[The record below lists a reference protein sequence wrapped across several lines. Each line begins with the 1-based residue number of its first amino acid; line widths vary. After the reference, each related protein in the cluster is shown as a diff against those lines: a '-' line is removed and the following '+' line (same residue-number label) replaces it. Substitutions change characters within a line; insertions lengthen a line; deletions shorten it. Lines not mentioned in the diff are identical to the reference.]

1 MEARFLRIAYAI
13 QFVITLA
20 ATFEVWAQVGGQGH
34 LDLIP
39 WYSKLLLACS
49 LSLATVK
56 ATAVAVSRDKFW
68 NRWTSAWLA
77 ISLALIVA
85 MGLLTYYEHL
95 HEPADEGDETPS
107 QIHLVHSRAQDHRFS
122 GCFQLHTY
130 FCEFTI

>member
-20 ATFEVWAQVGGQGH
+20 AIFEVWAQVGGQGH

-56 ATAVAVSRDKFW
+56 ATAGAVSRDKFW
-68 NRWTSAWLA
+68 NRWTSAWLL

-85 MGLLTYYEHL
+85 MGILTYYEHL

-107 QIHLVHSRAQDHRFS
+107 QIQLSRSRPQNHQFSVYFQVH
-122 GCFQLHTY
+122 T
-130 FCEFTI
+130 